1 MGVIM
6 QCNDMTEK
14 HSGKIVLDAVDALI
28 LKCLLNDVR
37 LPFKAIAGVVKVDER
52 TVARRV
58 ETMKRDGVFREI
70 AEVDWIGLGSGTVA
84 YVGCKTSAGHD
95 QRAKLYRFI
104 SKQPRIVESYATV
117 GQNEYLLKIVTRDV
131 HELREEVLTPM
142 EPLTSDLATS
152 IISSQI
158 KRPDY
163 SSALSLFEV

>member
-1 MGVIM
+1 MSVITWH
-6 QCNDMTEK
+6 NGMTEK
-14 HSGKIVLDAVDALI
+14 HSSTTTMDAVDTRI

-37 LPFKAIAGVVKVDER
+37 LPFRTIAGEVKVDER

-58 ETMKRDGVFREI
+58 QVMKKDGIFRET
-70 AEVDWIGLGSGTVA
+70 AEVDWIGLGKGTVA
-84 YVGCKTSAGHD
+84 YVGCKTSAGDD

-104 SKQPRIVESYATV
+104 TKQPRIVESYLTV
-117 GQNEYLLKIVTRDV
+117 GQNEYLLKTVTRDI
-131 HELREEVLTPM
+131 HELREEVLTPL

>member
-1 MGVIM
+1 MW
-6 QCNDMTEK
+6 CNGMTEK
-14 HSGKIVLDAVDALI
+14 HSGTTTMDAVDVRI
-28 LKCLLNDVR
+28 LKCLLNDVK
-37 LPFKAIAGVVKVDER
+37 LPFRAIAREVKVDER

-58 ETMKRDGVFREI
+58 EMMKKDGIFREI
-70 AEVDWIGLGSGTVA
+70 AEVDWIGLGRGTVA
-84 YVGCKTSAGHD
+84 YVGCKTSAGDD

-104 SKQPRIVESYATV
+104 SKQPLIVESYSTV
-117 GQNEYLLKIVTRDV
+117 GQSEYLLKAVTRDV

-163 SSALSLFEV
+163 SSALSLLEG

>member
-1 MGVIM
+1 MA
-6 QCNDMTEK
+6 EK
-14 HSGKIVLDAVDALI
+14 RPGTTTMDAVDARI
-28 LKCLLNDVR
+28 LRSLLNDVR
-37 LPFKAIAGVVKVDER
+37 LPFKAIAGEVNVDER

-58 ETMKRDGVFREI
+58 QTMKREGIFREI
-70 AEVDWIGLGSGTVA
+70 AEVDWIGLGRGTVA
-84 YVGCKTSAGHD
+84 YVGCKTSAGDD

-104 SKQPRIVESYATV
+104 SKQPMVVESYSTV
-117 GQNEYLLKIVTRDV
+117 GQYEYLLKIVARDV

-163 SSALSLFEV
+163 SSALSLLEA

>member
-1 MGVIM
+1 MSVIM
-6 QCNDMTEK
+6 WCNGMTEK
-14 HSGKIVLDAVDALI
+14 HSGTTTMDAIDTRI

-37 LPFKAIAGVVKVDER
+37 LPFKAIAGVVRVDER

-58 ETMKRDGVFREI
+58 QMMKKDGIFRET
-70 AEVDWIGLGSGTVA
+70 AEVDWIGLGRGTVA
-84 YVGCKTSAGHD
+84 YVGCKTSAGGD

-104 SKQPRIVESYATV
+104 SKQPLIVESYSTV
-117 GQNEYLLKIVTRDV
+117 GQNEYLLKTVTRDV
-131 HELREEVLTPM
+131 HELREEVLTPI

-163 SSALSLFEV
+163 SSALSLLEV

>member
-1 MGVIM
+1 
-6 QCNDMTEK
+6 MTER
-14 HSGKIVLDAVDALI
+14 HPGGSMLDAVDARI

-37 LPFKAIAGVVKVDER
+37 LPFKGIAEVVRVDER

-58 ETMKRDGVFREI
+58 EMMKRDGVFREI
-70 AEVDWIGLGSGTVA
+70 AEVDWIGLGRGTVA
-84 YVGCKTSAGHD
+84 YVGCKTSGGED
-95 QRAKLYRFI
+95 QGKKLYRFI
-104 SKQPRIVESYATV
+104 SKQPLIVESYSTV
-117 GQNEYLLKIVTRDV
+117 GQNEYLLKTVTRDL

-163 SSALSLFEV
+163 SSALSLLEV

>member
-1 MGVIM
+1 
-6 QCNDMTEK
+6 MTEN
-14 HSGKIVLDAVDALI
+14 SGKITMDAADALI

-37 LPFKAIAGVVKVDER
+37 LPFRTIAKAVRMDER

-58 ETMKRDGVFREI
+58 ETMKRDGIFREV
-70 AEVDWIGLGSGTVA
+70 AEVDWIGLDRGTVA
-84 YVGCKTSAGHD
+84 YVGCKTSGGED
-95 QRAKLYRFI
+95 QGAKLYRFI
-104 SKQPRIVESYATV
+104 SKQPRIVESYSTV
-117 GQNEYLLKIVTRDV
+117 GQNEYLLKTVTKNV

-163 SSALSLFEV
+163 S